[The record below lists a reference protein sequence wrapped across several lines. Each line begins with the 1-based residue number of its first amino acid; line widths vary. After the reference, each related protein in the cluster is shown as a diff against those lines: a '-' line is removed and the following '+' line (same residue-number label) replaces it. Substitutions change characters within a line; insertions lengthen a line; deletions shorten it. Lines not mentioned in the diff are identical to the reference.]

1 MKTINNMNLGEL
13 AAFIDTHL
21 REKGISVVLSGGASV
36 AIYSNHKYVS
46 KDLDFIGRYSID
58 HKKVESAM
66 LEIGFERQG
75 RYYHHPNTSY
85 FAEFISGPPTV
96 GQDPISEVCEIELGT
111 GIVRVISPT
120 DSVKDR
126 LAAYYHWGDNQ
137 SLEQALLISGLNDID
152 IENVEL
158 WSIREG
164 KKNEFGEYKRRLKA
178 DA

>member
-1 MKTINNMNLGEL
+1 MKSINNMSLGEL

-21 REKGISVVLSGGASV
+21 RNKNINVVLSGGASV

-46 KDLDFIGRYSID
+46 KDLDFIGRFSID

-66 LEIGFERQG
+66 LEIGFEKQG
-75 RYYHHPNTSY
+75 RYYHHPKTSY

-96 GQDPISEVCEIELGT
+96 GQDPISEIHEVELLT
-111 GIVRVISPT
+111 GIVRIISPT

-126 LAAYYHWGDNQ
+126 LAAFYHWGDNQ
-137 SLEQALLISGLNDID
+137 SLEQALLISRSNDID
-152 IENVEL
+152 IENVKL

-164 KKNEFGEYKRRLKA
+164 KKDEFGEYKRRLES

>member
-1 MKTINNMNLGEL
+1 MNLGEL
-13 AAFIDTHL
+13 AAFINPHL
-21 REKGISVVLSGGASV
+21 RDKDINVVLSGGASV
-36 AIYSNHKYVS
+36 SIDSDHKYVS

-66 LEIGFERQG
+66 LEIGFEKQG
-75 RYYHHPNTSY
+75 RYYHHPETSF

-96 GQDPISEVCEIELGT
+96 SQDPISEIHEVELGT

-126 LAAYYHWGDNQ
+126 LAAFYHWGDKQ
-137 SLEQALLISGLNDID
+137 SLEQALLISKSNAID
-152 IENVEL
+152 IKNVEL

-164 KKNEFGEYKRRLKA
+164 KKTEFGEYERRLNA

>member
-1 MKTINNMNLGEL
+1 MKSINNMSLGEL

-21 REKGISVVLSGGASV
+21 RKKSINVVLSGGASV

-46 KDLDFIGRYSID
+46 KDLDFIGRFSID

-75 RYYHHPNTSY
+75 RYYHHPDTLY

-96 GQDPISEVCEIELGT
+96 GQDPISEIHEVEMIT
-111 GIVRVISPT
+111 GIVRIISPT

-126 LAAYYHWGDNQ
+126 LAAFYHWGDQQ
-137 SLEQALLISGLNDID
+137 SLEQALLISKSNEID
-152 IENVEL
+152 MESVES

-164 KKNEFGEYKRRLKA
+164 KKDEFGEYKRRLKA

>member
-1 MKTINNMNLGEL
+1 MKSINNMSLGEL

-21 REKGISVVLSGGASV
+21 RNKNINVVLSGGASV

-46 KDLDFIGRYSID
+46 KDLDFIGRFSID

-66 LEIGFERQG
+66 LEIGFEKQG
-75 RYYHHPNTSY
+75 RYYHHPKTSY

-96 GQDPISEVCEIELGT
+96 GQDPISEIHEVELVT
-111 GIVRVISPT
+111 GIVRIISPT

-126 LAAYYHWGDNQ
+126 LAAFYHWGDNQ
-137 SLEQALLISGLNDID
+137 SLEQALLISRSNDID
-152 IENVEL
+152 IENVKL

-164 KKNEFGEYKRRLKA
+164 KKDEFGEYKRRLES

>member
-1 MKTINNMNLGEL
+1 MSLGEL

-21 REKGISVVLSGGASV
+21 RNKNINVVLSGGASV

-46 KDLDFIGRYSID
+46 KDLDFIGRFSID

-66 LEIGFERQG
+66 LEIGFEKQG
-75 RYYHHPNTSY
+75 RYYHHPKTSY

-96 GQDPISEVCEIELGT
+96 GQDPISEIHEVELLT
-111 GIVRVISPT
+111 GIVRIISPT

-126 LAAYYHWGDNQ
+126 LAAFYHWGDNQ
-137 SLEQALLISGLNDID
+137 SLEQALLISRSNDID
-152 IENVEL
+152 IENVKL

-164 KKNEFGEYKRRLKA
+164 KKDEFGEYKRRLES

>member
-1 MKTINNMNLGEL
+1 MKSITKMNLGEL

-21 REKGISVVLSGGASV
+21 REKGINVVLSGGASV
-36 AIYSNHKYVS
+36 SIYSDHKYVS

-66 LEIGFERQG
+66 LEIGFEKQG
-75 RYYHHPNTSY
+75 RYYHHPETPF

-96 GQDPISEVCEIELGT
+96 GQDPISEIHEVELGT

-126 LAAYYHWGDNQ
+126 LAAFYHWGDKQ
-137 SLEQALLISGLNDID
+137 SLEQALLISKSNAID
-152 IENVEL
+152 IKNVEL

-164 KKNEFGEYKRRLKA
+164 KKTEFSEYERRLNA

>member
-1 MKTINNMNLGEL
+1 MKSIAKMNLGEL

-21 REKGISVVLSGGASV
+21 RDNGINVVLSGGASV
-36 AIYSNHKYVS
+36 SIYSDHQYVS
-46 KDLDFIGRYSID
+46 KDLDFIGRFSID

-75 RYYHHPNTSY
+75 RYYHHPETSF

-96 GQDPISEVCEIELGT
+96 GQDPISEIHEVELGT

-126 LAAYYHWGDNQ
+126 LAAFYHWGDKQ
-137 SLEQALLISGLNDID
+137 SLEQALLISKSNDID
-152 IENVEL
+152 IKNVEL

-164 KKNEFGEYKRRLKA
+164 KKTEFGEYERRLNA

>member
-1 MKTINNMNLGEL
+1 MNLGEL

-21 REKGISVVLSGGASV
+21 RDKGINVVLSGGASV
-36 AIYSNHKYVS
+36 SIYSDHQYVS
-46 KDLDFIGRYSID
+46 KDLDFIGRFSID

-66 LEIGFERQG
+66 LEIGFKRRG
-75 RYYHHPNTSY
+75 RYYHHPETSF

-96 GQDPISEVCEIELGT
+96 GQDPISEIREVELET

-126 LAAYYHWGDNQ
+126 LAAFYHWGDKQ
-137 SLEQALLISGLNDID
+137 SLEQALLISRSNEIDID
-152 IENVEL
+152 NVEL

-164 KKNEFGEYKRRLKA
+164 KKTEFGEYERRLNA

>member
-1 MKTINNMNLGEL
+1 MKSINNMNLGEL

-21 REKGISVVLSGGASV
+21 REKGINVVLSGGASV
-36 AIYSNHKYVS
+36 AIYSDHKYVS

-75 RYYHHPNTSY
+75 RYYHHPKTSY

-96 GQDPISEVCEIELGT
+96 GQDPISEVREVELET
-111 GIVRVISPT
+111 GIVRIISPT

-126 LAAYYHWGDNQ
+126 LAAFYHWGDKQ
-137 SLEQALLISGLNDID
+137 SLEQALLISRSNDID
-152 IENVEL
+152 IKNVEL

-164 KKNEFGEYKRRLKA
+164 KKNEFGEYKRRLKT